1 MKLTRKLIA
10 LTLVVLMLTSMFACG
25 EKPSESPEKAL
36 KIGVLSGTRGM
47 GAAKLIEDLNTIGGT
62 SEQYESIKIY
72 SDPSAILSDM
82 IGGNIDVAAM
92 PTNAASTLY
101 NKSEGKVSVVALN
114 TLGVLY
120 ILDNTGSVK
129 SLSDLSGKKIY
140 VATPGQTPEYILKNI
155 LEKAGIENVT
165 LAYDY
170 TDLDSLTTAAA
181 SGIAEIALLPEPKVT
196 VAMTQAKS
204 GGNTNLSI
212 ALDLTKEWDNVEEN
226 PVTQGCIV
234 VRNEII
240 ENYPA
245 SLEKFLADYEESIK
259 FISAEENLEAAANC
273 IANVGI
279 LPKAPIAKS
288 ALPKCNIVYIDG
300 EEMKT
305 TMEAFLKVL
314 YDMDK
319 TAIGGKLPDENFYYV
334 AK

>member
-1 MKLTRKLIA
+1 MKIAKKLIA
-10 LTLVVLMLTSMFACG
+10 FTLAALMLVSLFACG
-25 EKPSESPEKAL
+25 QTPSQNEEKAL
-36 KIGVLSGTRGM
+36 KIGVLSGTTGM
-47 GAAKLIEDLNTIGGT
+47 GAAKLMEDLNALGGT

-72 SDPSAILSDM
+72 TDPSAILSDM
-82 IGGNIDVAAM
+82 IGGNIDIAAM
-92 PTNAASTLY
+92 PTNAAATLY
-101 NKSEGKVSVVALN
+101 NKSQGKVSVVALN

-129 SLSDLSGKKIY
+129 SLSDLSGKTVY
-140 VATPGQTPEYILKNI
+140 VATPGQTPEYIFKNI
-155 LEKAGIENVT
+155 LNKAGIENVT

-170 TDLDSLTTAAA
+170 TDLDSLTSAVAG
-181 SGIAEIALLPEPKVT
+181 GIAEIALLPEPKVT
-196 VAMTQAKS
+196 IAMSQAKA

-212 ALDLTKEWDNVEEN
+212 AVDLTKEWNAVEEN

-234 VRNEII
+234 ARNEII
-240 ENYPA
+240 EKYPA
-245 SLEKFLADYEESIK
+245 SLEKFLSDYEESIK
-259 FISAEENLEAAANC
+259 FISAEENLDAAANC

-300 EEMKT
+300 EEMKSA
-305 TMEAFLKVL
+305 MESFLKVL
-314 YDMDK
+314 FDMDK